1 MFKNGGNSM
10 TNVVNKKALADAV
23 AESCGCS
30 KKSALETVDLVLDT
44 IVAQVKAGN
53 KVDLAGFGKF
63 EVKTRN
69 ARTGINPKTKEKI
82 QVPESKVPAFK
93 AAKAFKES
101 VK

>member
-1 MFKNGGNSM
+1 M

-63 EVKTRN
+63 EVKARN

-82 QVPESKVPAFK
+82 QVPASKVPAFK